1 MHQILIVE
9 DDPALS
15 QGIRLALGQEGRQ
28 FVQAGTIGQAERE
41 LAERTFDLLILDLNL
56 PDGNGLDLLSRLRD
70 RSALPV
76 LILTANDLEMDQV
89 TGLELGADDY
99 VTKPFSLAVLRARR
113 QLERMDR
120 MLDRAIDGSFLESS
134 FDESVPSA
142 LESKMSRFLNGSASS
157 ARNLAEE
164 KSKIAALIA
173 DVSHQTKTP
182 IANLLL
188 YASLLAESELTP
200 EQRAQAEALKTQAE
214 KLSFLVDALV
224 KSSRLD
230 NGILTLSPA
239 PHPIQPLLDGAA
251 AQGLAAARQRGISLT
266 VLPWEGAARF
276 DSKWTAEALYNVLD
290 NALKYTPPGGTVT
303 LSVTAYHM
311 FCCIQVSDT
320 GPGIPEEEQAQIFS
334 RFYRGA
340 AVREQEGL
348 GLGLYL
354 TRRIL
359 TSEGGYIRVSSQP
372 GKGSTFSL
380 YLPLE

>member
-1 MHQILIVE
+1 MDWKLILCMGL
-9 DDPALS
+9 AAAGLLFGLS
-15 QGIRLALGQEGRQ
+15 QW
-28 FVQAGTIGQAERE
+28 
-41 LAERTFDLLILDLNL
+41 
-56 PDGNGLDLLSRLRD
+56 
-70 RSALPV
+70 
-76 LILTANDLEMDQV
+76 
-89 TGLELGADDY
+89 
-99 VTKPFSLAVLRARR
+99 LRARR

-157 ARNLAEE
+157 ARTLAEE

-200 EQRAQAEALKTQAE
+200 EQQAQAEALKTQAE

-239 PHPIQPLLDGAA
+239 PNPIQPLLDGAA
-251 AQGLAAARQRGISLT
+251 AQGLAAAGQRGISLT

>member
-1 MHQILIVE
+1 MDWKLILCMGL
-9 DDPALS
+9 AAAGLLFGLS
-15 QGIRLALGQEGRQ
+15 QW
-28 FVQAGTIGQAERE
+28 
-41 LAERTFDLLILDLNL
+41 
-56 PDGNGLDLLSRLRD
+56 
-70 RSALPV
+70 
-76 LILTANDLEMDQV
+76 
-89 TGLELGADDY
+89 
-99 VTKPFSLAVLRARR
+99 LRARR

-134 FDESVPSA
+134 FDE
-142 LESKMSRFLNGSASS
+142 SASS

-230 NGILTLSPA
+230 NAILTLSPA

-251 AQGLAAARQRGISLT
+251 AQGLAAAGQRGISLT

>member
-1 MHQILIVE
+1 MDWKLILCMGL
-9 DDPALS
+9 AAAGLLFGLS
-15 QGIRLALGQEGRQ
+15 QW
-28 FVQAGTIGQAERE
+28 
-41 LAERTFDLLILDLNL
+41 
-56 PDGNGLDLLSRLRD
+56 
-70 RSALPV
+70 
-76 LILTANDLEMDQV
+76 
-89 TGLELGADDY
+89 
-99 VTKPFSLAVLRARR
+99 LRARR

-164 KSKIAALIA
+164 MSKIAALFA

-251 AQGLAAARQRGISLT
+251 AQGLAAAGQRGISLT